1 MTRNELIAAV
11 ALDFMKD
18 KLESEPD
25 GTQRICILG
34 LDAEVVRAIASAV
47 LADAVVSATT
57 LVRISSVF
65 DPEDQLPDDA
75 RSDEAI
81 THWRHCKL
89 PSAKRAVLFGAT
101 QAELQR
107 NDKSVEKI
115 TKIESDTLRERYE
128 AWIECVGLSDIHLGA
143 AQRAHLK
150 AALKAANESHAAR
163 TISSFADFVL
173 QVASAVMKGGLPL
186 QKAIDNALPALR
198 LPRYSAYFDRIPESL
213 RDNSAEWAKY
223 FRKVNARIR
232 PLLVRENERGE
243 PIDDQLA
250 ENLAAVANRFSNT
263 EIDTLNRFLNDD
275 LSADGWSQ
283 SQVDLV
289 DMDWRTI
296 SEVFEGLSKTESLPL
311 GERTI
316 KFFQD
321 EFDDGLEDEDRALLS
336 ADLPKEPSEEAR
348 SFFEVHQEHIA
359 RDKKLYATWEK
370 YVYNNPQPYSDFL
383 VELVATLHRLRERTN
398 DDELTERKLL
408 IRIPRGRE
416 KSFWRGKN
424 ASVAKFFAFRYRGL
438 SALLGKNVIVD
449 FGKIDEFYFPETDSE
464 LSKSTSGARD
474 ARSLKF
480 EVVLD
485 PEGVKSKLLFV
496 WEMPVDALATAM
508 PEDLLR
514 IANKS
519 GDKALLPTADI
530 TRQSTSAKGRIQR
543 IDLSDVN
550 TIRDVANS
558 NNGTMVAPNQESGDR
573 SAAFIGEL
581 EKLSSVLPSG
591 ARSAIGDAFEGF
603 NSAYSQAIREWV
615 KKDGPGISSSLFI
628 EQATAFGKLL
638 VC

>member
-198 LPRYSAYFDRIPESL
+198 LPRYSAYFDRIPEVCAITAP
-213 RDNSAEWAKY
+213 N
-223 FRKVNARIR
+223 
-232 PLLVRENERGE
+232 
-243 PIDDQLA
+243 
-250 ENLAAVANRFSNT
+250 
-263 EIDTLNRFLNDD
+263 
-275 LSADGWSQ
+275 
-283 SQVDLV
+283 
-289 DMDWRTI
+289 
-296 SEVFEGLSKTESLPL
+296 GLS
-311 GERTI
+311 I
-316 KFFQD
+316 F
-321 EFDDGLEDEDRALLS
+321 
-336 ADLPKEPSEEAR
+336 
-348 SFFEVHQEHIA
+348 V
-359 RDKKLYATWEK
+359 KL
-370 YVYNNPQPYSDFL
+370 
-383 VELVATLHRLRERTN
+383 
-398 DDELTERKLL
+398 
-408 IRIPRGRE
+408 
-416 KSFWRGKN
+416 
-424 ASVAKFFAFRYRGL
+424 
-438 SALLGKNVIVD
+438 
-449 FGKIDEFYFPETDSE
+449 
-464 LSKSTSGARD
+464 
-474 ARSLKF
+474 
-480 EVVLD
+480 
-485 PEGVKSKLLFV
+485 
-496 WEMPVDALATAM
+496 MPA
-508 PEDLLR
+508 
-514 IANKS
+514 
-519 GDKALLPTADI
+519 
-530 TRQSTSAKGRIQR
+530 
-543 IDLSDVN
+543 
-550 TIRDVANS
+550 
-558 NNGTMVAPNQESGDR
+558 
-573 SAAFIGEL
+573 
-581 EKLSSVLPSG
+581 
-591 ARSAIGDAFEGF
+591 
-603 NSAYSQAIREWV
+603 
-615 KKDGPGISSSLFI
+615 
-628 EQATAFGKLL
+628 
-638 VC
+638 